1 MTAVERYGLHN
12 VYFIGNGPPFR
23 GS

>member
-1 MTAVERYGLHN
+1 MTAVERYGLYN